1 MITFG
6 LCYSQTFSS
15 KGDVIVFRFMVF
27 LQLDAAAPVLAGL
40 NEPIVIAKVDA
51 DKYRR
56 LASKYEIEYVVL
68 SLNFSVESWMKREVL
83 LSV

>member
-1 MITFG
+1 
-6 LCYSQTFSS
+6 
-15 KGDVIVFRFMVF
+15 MVF

-40 NEPIVIAKVDA
+40 NEPIVIAKIDA

-68 SLNFSVESWMKREVL
+68 SLNFSVESR
-83 LSV
+83 